1 MVWFGVVMEIGLRD
15 ISAELFA
22 AVNRASVDKRKFL
35 RKVAAQQMGK
45 TLIIAEK
52 PSVASDISKALGK
65 FQKHDDY
72 FENDEYVISSAVGH
86 LLTIVPPE
94 GVEAARGKWTF
105 KCLPVIPPHFDL
117 EPIEKTAPRLRAV
130 AKLIKRK
137 DVTSLINACD
147 AGREGELI
155 FRNIV
160 RYTKA
165 PQPIQRLWLQSMTPA
180 AIREGF
186 AQLKSDES
194 MQPLSD
200 AAMSR
205 SEADWLVGINGTR
218 AMTAFNSKLGG
229 FFKTTVGR
237 VQTPTL
243 AILVEREAKI
253 RKFVPRDFWEV
264 LGTFDCAA
272 GNYTGRWF
280 DEKFSKSDDDEQ
292 LRAERVWDKAKAEE
306 IRAKCLGKPG
316 IVTEESKPT
325 TSMSPLLYDLTSLQR
340 DANSRFGFSAKNTLG
355 LAQALYEKHKVLT
368 YPRTDSRA
376 LPEDYIGTVKSTLGM
391 LEGVTGYSAFADQIL
406 KSGWVH
412 PNKRIF
418 NNAKVSDHFAIIPTQ
433 LAPKSL
439 SEPEQKLYDLVTK
452 RFLAIFYPAAEF
464 LETNRITRVEGE
476 PFKSAGKVL
485 VSPGWL
491 TVYGKQSDSD
501 ETPSLAPVK
510 AGETV
515 KTANIE
521 VKDNVTKPPAR
532 YSEATLLSAMEG
544 AGKLIDDDELREA
557 MSEKGLGTPATRA
570 ATIEG
575 LIYEDYVHRNGRELQ
590 ATAKAFSL
598 MELLNGLG
606 IPELTKP
613 ELTGDWEFQ
622 LKEMQR
628 KKISRAQFMSGI
640 ADMTR
645 RIVECAKKFEYDT
658 IPGDFGTLNVPCPK
672 CGGEVHERYKQFQCV
687 KCDFAFWKT
696 LCSRMFEI
704 EEVEKIITDKVIGPL
719 QGFRSKQGFPF
730 AAVLK
735 MTPEHKVE
743 FDFGNGGKDGAS
755 AAPID
760 FTGKESLGKC
770 PACGAN
776 VYDGG
781 MNYVCEK
788 QAGAEQTCKFRTG
801 KIILQQEISPEQ
813 VKKLLAEGKTDLLK
827 GFVSNKTNRKFEAF
841 LILKDGKTGF
851 EFKPREKKGKTRT
864 GEPPPKIDFTGKEV
878 VGKCPKCGG
887 QVFDTEASYIC
898 ENSQRE
904 EKRCTF
910 KSIGKTILEQPI
922 DAVQAAKILKD
933 KKSDVM
939 EKFIS
944 KSGKP
949 FPAFLVMDKKGKITF
964 EFPTRDDESA

>member
-1 MVWFGVVMEIGLRD
+1 
-15 ISAELFA
+15 
-22 AVNRASVDKRKFL
+22 
-35 RKVAAQQMGK
+35 MGK
-45 TLIIAEK
+45 ALIIAEK

-72 FENDEYVISSAVGH
+72 FENDDYVISSAVGH

-117 EPIEKTAPRLRAV
+117 APIEKTASRLKAV

-137 DVTSLINACD
+137 DVDRLINACD

-180 AIREGF
+180 AIRDGF
-186 AQLKSDES
+186 AALKSDES

-200 AAMSR
+200 AATSR

-243 AILVEREAKI
+243 AILVEREARI
-253 RKFVPRDFWEV
+253 RGFKPRDYWEV
-264 LGTFDCAA
+264 LGTFACAA
-272 GNYTGRWF
+272 GSYTGRWF
-280 DEKFSKSDDDEQ
+280 DEKFSKSDDEQ
-292 LRAERVWDKAKAEE
+292 LKAERLWDAARAEAIKA
-306 IRAKCLGKPG
+306 RCLGKPG
-316 IVTEESKPT
+316 LVTEESKPT
-325 TSMSPLLYDLTSLQR
+325 TSLSPLLYDLTSLQR

-376 LPEDYIGTVKSTLGM
+376 LPEDYLGTVKATLGM

-491 TVYGKQSDSD
+491 TVYGKESDSD

-510 AGETV
+510 PNETV
-515 KTANIE
+515 KTSAIE

-575 LIYEDYVHRNGRELQ
+575 LIYEGYIHRNGRELQ

-628 KKISRAQFMSGI
+628 KKISRTEFMSGI

-645 RIVECAKKFEYDT
+645 RIVERAKHFEHDT
-658 IPGDFGTLNVPCPK
+658 IPGDFGVLQVPCPK
-672 CGGEVHERYKQFQCV
+672 CGGEIHEKYKQYQCV

-696 LCSRMFEI
+696 LCSRMFEP
-704 EEVEKIITDKVIGPL
+704 EEVEKIITEKVIGPL

-735 MTPEHKVE
+735 LTPEFKVE
-743 FDFGNGGKDGAS
+743 FDFGNGGKDGVD
-755 AAPID
+755 AAPVD
-760 FTGKESLGKC
+760 FTGKEPLGKC
-770 PACGAN
+770 PKCGAQ
-776 VYDGG
+776 VFDGG

-788 QAGAEQTCKFRTG
+788 QTGPTPTCDFRTG

-813 VKKLLAEGKTDLLK
+813 VKKLLADGKTDLLK
-827 GFVSNKTNRKFEAF
+827 GFISKKTNRKFEAF
-841 LILKDGKTGF
+841 LITKDGKTAF
-851 EFKPREKKGKTRT
+851 EFAPRERKGKTKT
-864 GEPPPKIDFTGKEV
+864 GEPPPKIDFTDKEV

-887 QVFDTEASYIC
+887 KVFDTEAGYIC
-898 ENSQRE
+898 ENSQLE
-904 EKRCTF
+904 AKSCKF
-910 KSIGKTILEQPI
+910 KIGKIILEQPI
-922 DAVQAAKILKD
+922 EPAQAQKILAT
-933 KKSDVM
+933 KKSDM
-939 EKFIS
+939 LDKFIS

-964 EFPTRDDESA
+964 EFPSRDDE